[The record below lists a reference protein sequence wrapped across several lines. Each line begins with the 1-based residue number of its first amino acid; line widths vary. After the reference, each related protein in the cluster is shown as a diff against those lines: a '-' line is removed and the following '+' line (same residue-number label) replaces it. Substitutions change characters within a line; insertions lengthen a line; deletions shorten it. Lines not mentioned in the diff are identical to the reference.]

1 MIFMTALAAGFA
13 AGLTRSALSIAL
25 TAAAIPALFA
35 LSCLLT
41 ASLPLGMLLSSVAGY
56 NAGLIALLAA
66 YAALPQAPGKPR

>member
-25 TAAAIPALFA
+25 AAAAIPALFA

-41 ASLPLGMLLSSVAGY
+41 ASLPLGMLLAAIAGY
-56 NAGLIALLAA
+56 NAGLLALMAA
-66 YAALPQAPGKPR
+66 HAALIHAPGKPR